1 MKVKMLA
8 VLALVLLVSGA
19 SEGRILSKC
28 ELKSQLEAA
37 LGGNGPVTVTNGPGS
52 VTRPG
57 NVTVSGNLTVPG
69 NVTVSGNLTVPG
81 NVTVSGNRPTTVSA
95 NTTANLLIAQSKCC
109 KGKRCQLI
117 TSNDTNV
124 SQECFCL
131 SFSRVF
137 CGACVEVWHQ
147 PGHHHPSR
155 LQTSSETPSDTSSQ
169 TTTTTQ
175 CKTRGKTRSSRRKT
189 RSSRRKGKEIPC
201 CGTQTTS

>member
-37 LGGNGPVTVTNGPGS
+37 LGGNGPVTVTSGPGS
-52 VTRPG
+52 
-57 NVTVSGNLTVPG
+57 VTVSGNLTVPG
-69 NVTVSGNLTVPG
+69 NVTVSENLTVPED
-81 NVTVSGNRPTTVSA
+81 VTVPGNRPTTVSA

-147 PGHHHPSR
+147 PGHHHPRR
-155 LQTSSETPSDTSSQ
+155 LQTSSETPSDTPSQ

-175 CKTRGKTRSSRRKT
+175 CKTRRKTWSSRRKT
-189 RSSRRKGKEIPC
+189 RTSRRKGKEIPC
-201 CGTQTTS
+201 CGTQTAS

>member
-1 MKVKMLA
+1 MKTVYRDKLQIRIVSFGFFHCSVFNLQREMKVKMLA

-37 LGGNGPVTVTNGPGS
+37 LGGNGPVTVTSGPGS

-69 NVTVSGNLTVPG
+69 NVTVSENLTVPG
-81 NVTVSGNRPTTVSA
+81 NVTVSGNMTVPGNRPTTVSA

-117 TSNDTNV
+117 TSNDT
-124 SQECFCL
+124 
-131 SFSRVF
+131 
-137 CGACVEVWHQ
+137 
-147 PGHHHPSR
+147 
-155 LQTSSETPSDTSSQ
+155 
-169 TTTTTQ
+169 
-175 CKTRGKTRSSRRKT
+175 K
-189 RSSRRKGKEIPC
+189 
-201 CGTQTTS
+201 

>member
-1 MKVKMLA
+1 MKTVYRDKLQIRIVSFGFFHCSVFNLQREMKVKMLA

-37 LGGNGPVTVTNGPGS
+37 LGGNGPVTVTSGPGS
-52 VTRPG
+52 
-57 NVTVSGNLTVPG
+57 VTVSGNLTVPG
-69 NVTVSGNLTVPG
+69 NVTVSENLTVPED
-81 NVTVSGNRPTTVSA
+81 VTVPGNRPTTVSG

-137 CGACVEVWHQ
+137 CGACVEV
-147 PGHHHPSR
+147 
-155 LQTSSETPSDTSSQ
+155 
-169 TTTTTQ
+169 
-175 CKTRGKTRSSRRKT
+175 
-189 RSSRRKGKEIPC
+189 
-201 CGTQTTS
+201 